1 MWTMERIERAIRA
14 VENRGEQRSVRNS
27 RQPGGDIPWCGPEGS
42 ECDERQDAYGVQRD
56 LGSERGVDEA
66 PHQAD
71 REAQARLA
79 LEARLQVALQ
89 RLGDR

>member
-14 VENRGEQRSVRNS
+14 VENRGEQRGVRNC

-56 LGSERGVDEA
+56 LGSERGGRGRKLQTSECVEQSLPEQ
-66 PHQAD
+66 PHS
-71 REAQARLA
+71 AR
-79 LEARLQVALQ
+79 RP
-89 RLGDR
+89 